1 MQLRTLKRMGMLYPP
16 NPNTGVFTAEA
27 VDKTDHVVE
36 NRFRV
41 SLTRYRTDPTPWW
54 SAPPIK
60 EDTSGNKQP
69 YQPFQPL
76 YFSSDNTSR

>member
-41 SLTRYRTDPTPWW
+41 SLTRYRTDPTP
-54 SAPPIK
+54 
-60 EDTSGNKQP
+60 
-69 YQPFQPL
+69 
-76 YFSSDNTSR
+76 